1 MADIF
6 LSYNR
11 EDQAV
16 ARRFAE
22 AFEREG
28 FKVWWDATLRSG
40 EAYDEVTENALRTAK
55 AVVVLWSKKSVVSR
69 WVRAEATLADR
80 NKTLVPAM
88 IELCDRPI
96 MFELTQT
103 ADLSHWQGAVGDL
116 TWRAFL
122 ADVRRFVERDRPS
135 ADDRTLPSAEVPRG
149 SGAGP
154 PSAADPAPAAS
165 AALVS
170 TTTSTSSGAR
180 GDAPS
185 LAVLPFTNRSGL
197 PEDEVFAIG
206 MVEDVTDALSRGAYV
221 RVLASAATARF
232 RTGAMPDLEAMS
244 RLLGV
249 RYLLEG
255 NVRRTGANLRVTAQL
270 LDAATGAILWTQRFE
285 RPLAELAALQ
295 EELVLEV
302 ATHLGAQVHR
312 IEMERALKKPGD
324 LTAWEALMRAT
335 AALRLLKVANMA
347 ACAEEAR
354 RAVTIAP
361 DYGLAH
367 AVLAMASALHY
378 VATAPEDAGR
388 VRWIRGHIDRALQL
402 DPDSPLV
409 LAHVSLA
416 LSWIGYP
423 DDAWRHADRAVR
435 LNSSAAMVHLSC
447 GLASLYLNRPDEALA
462 HLDAD
467 IKASPGAPLNS
478 LNFNY
483 QSGAYILTGRWAQ
496 AIAACDHAL
505 ASYPDNALA
514 LVTKAS
520 ILQKN
525 GQTAEATGLL
535 LHARRAETAGTL
547 AVWEM
552 NFNRIFSRSAVREE
566 LIQHLRALWAQS
578 GSIA

>member
-1 MADIF
+1 
-6 LSYNR
+6 
-11 EDQAV
+11 
-16 ARRFAE
+16 
-22 AFEREG
+22 
-28 FKVWWDATLRSG
+28 
-40 EAYDEVTENALRTAK
+40 AYDEVTEAALRGAK

-88 IELCDRPI
+88 IEPCDRPI

-103 ADLSHWQGAVGDL
+103 ADLSHWQGAVGDP

-122 ADVRRFVERDRPS
+122 SDVRRFVERDRSS
-135 ADDRTLPSAEVPRG
+135 ADDHRALEGAAAPRS
-149 SGAGP
+149 SGVASP
-154 PSAADPAPAAS
+154 AAAAATSVAPVAAS
-165 AALVS
+165 AAWVS
-170 TTTSTSSGAR
+170 PTTLAASGAR

-206 MVEDVTDALSRGAYV
+206 MVEDVIDALSRGAYV

-232 RTGAMPDLEAMS
+232 RTGALPDLEAMS

-255 NVRRTGANLRVTAQL
+255 NVRRAAANLRVTAQL

-285 RPLAELAALQ
+285 RSLAELAALQ
-295 EELVLEV
+295 EELVVEV

-324 LTAWEALMRAT
+324 LTAWEALMRAI

-347 ACAEEAR
+347 ACAEEAQ

-378 VATAPEDAGR
+378 GATTPEDAGR
-388 VRWIRGHIDRALQL
+388 VGRIRDHIDRALQL

-409 LAHVSLA
+409 LAYVSLA

-435 LNSSAAMVHLSC
+435 LNSSAAMVHLGAGVAC
-447 GLASLYLNRPDEALA
+447 LYLNRPDEALA

-467 IKASPGAPLNS
+467 IKASPGAPFNS
-478 LNFNY
+478 LNFDY
-483 QSGAYILTGRWAQ
+483 QSCAHILAARWPE

-514 LVTKAS
+514 LVSKAT
-520 ILQKN
+520 ILQMN
-525 GQTAEATGLL
+525 GRTAEASSLL

-552 NFNRIFSRSAVREE
+552 NFNRIFHLSAVRQE
-566 LIQHLRALWAQS
+566 LVRHLRAVWAQS
-578 GSIA
+578 DSAA

>member
-1 MADIF
+1 MSDIF

-28 FKVWWDATLRSG
+28 LKVWWDATLRSG
-40 EAYDEVTENALRTAK
+40 EAYDQVTERALRSAK
-55 AVVVLWSKKSVVSR
+55 AVVVLWSRRSVESR

-88 IELCDRPI
+88 IEPCDRPI

-103 ADLSHWQGAVGDL
+103 ADLSHWKGAANDPAWL
-116 TWRAFL
+116 SFL
-122 ADVRRFVERDRPS
+122 ADVRQFVQRNRS
-135 ADDRTLPSAEVPRG
+135 ATDGATRT
-149 SGAGP
+149 
-154 PSAADPAPAAS
+154 PAPAAPPAPARVSS
-165 AALVS
+165 AAQVAAAAHAPPAAHVPV
-170 TTTSTSSGAR
+170 GER

-185 LAVLPFTNRSGL
+185 LAVMPFANRSGL
-197 PEDEVFAIG
+197 PEDDVFSIG
-206 MVEDVTDALSRGAYV
+206 MVEDVIDALSRGVYV

-232 RTGAMPDLEAMS
+232 RTSAVPDLQAMS
-244 RLLGV
+244 RELGV
-249 RYLLEG
+249 RYILEG
-255 NVRRTGANLRVTAQL
+255 NVRRAGANLRVTAQL

-302 ATHLGAQVHR
+302 ATQLGAQVHR

-324 LTAWEALMRAT
+324 LTAWEALMRAI

-388 VRWIRGHIDRALQL
+388 IRAIRDHIDSALQL
-402 DPDSPLV
+402 DPDNPLV
-409 LAHVSLA
+409 LAYLSLA
-416 LSWIGYP
+416 LAWIGDP

-435 LNSSAAMVHLSC
+435 LNSSAAMVHLSAGVAC
-447 GLASLYLNRPDEALA
+447 LYLNRPDEALA

-478 LNFNY
+478 FNSDY
-483 QSGAYILTGRWAQ
+483 QGCAHVLAGRWAQ
-496 AIAACDHAL
+496 AIAAFDHAL
-505 ASYPDNALA
+505 ATYPDNALA
-514 LVTKAS
+514 LVIKA
-520 ILQKN
+520 IVLQK
-525 GQTAEATGLL
+525 GGHTAEASDLL
-535 LHARRAETAGTL
+535 LHARRAETSGSL
-547 AVWEM
+547 AVWEL
-552 NFNRIFSRSAVREE
+552 NVNRIFARSAVREE
-566 LIQHLRALWAQS
+566 LLHHLRAVWAQS
-578 GSIA
+578 DPAP